1 MKMAAPC
8 LMQHNKMAITWLVVL
23 VLPLCPKPAEPQ
35 WDKAIDWLVLC
46 TEYLEAKVGPNHGL
60 CDEHH
65 SASGIKAT
73 LDDASGWLQD
83 LGFASPAISANLDLG
98 DHLEGEEYEELR
110 DRQVANE
117 RDPRCEE
124 RYCAW
129 LVFGLGDHGSYSWA
143 DSSLAL
149 DPFPTGRTGFEE
161 GYGFTEVHELFH
173 AVQHGYPE
181 TSLADELE
189 SDFVDWIIEGSA
201 EHVARAMTKRRGQS
215 PTGSVY
221 LRTYDQPLHIP
232 PTEDRRDLDFDPWSY
247 GSWEFF
253 DFLGEYSASTDGV
266 EYLRSLF
273 ENLAP
278 DQKNG
283 LEAVEAA
290 VQATSG
296 RGLFEAFPEFVR
308 RRLKEPC
315 YFSHLGEWNGLDC
328 VDGADNEHRFELTFP
343 DTIVRGGHAAPAF
356 GANGYVVRMEIP
368 EGKAG
373 LLTVRVPP
381 EEDAKYLHL
390 VVGNLLYD
398 EAAPYRH
405 RNEHF
410 KLLSQGR
417 HEFFVRLVHAPPDL
431 SNVGIERMSWDP
443 APIEFMLIERSARVQ
458 VSGSESATLD
468 DVLFSY
474 LHPNVNPQAVAR
486 EITPDLAE
494 RYADHAGLDT
504 TTEQG
509 RQAREQI
516 RAAIAEAQPPLDSA
530 ELAAPEGKPAE
541 CTAIITLFNDRER
554 AVARVVWEGGGPLL
568 DGEHDIQATYAHGL
582 HDAIYAHIKQLGQE
596 LALMDDPEAL
606 ATWGA
611 EFQGLTIPGVRDIY
625 RREGAGDPFGLLDQ
639 LANIPL
645 MQPREGSPPPPR
657 PGQESLGRQYGE
669 GRGKLW
675 TGKSHGEK
683 VQGALR
689 FTASGEGGT
698 VTVEGDFTAIPGPIM
713 SRFLQPGCEEPL
725 EDAEGTLD
733 STRP

>member
-1 MKMAAPC
+1 MEMPARCLVPGNKIAIAWLAA
-8 LMQHNKMAITWLVVL
+8 L
-23 VLPLCPKPAEPQ
+23 VLLLWPQPAQPQ
-35 WDKAIDWLVLC
+35 WDKSIDWLLLC
-46 TEYLEAKVGPNHGL
+46 TELIESKLGSSHAV
-60 CDEHH
+60 CDDQHEPG
-65 SASGIKAT
+65 GIKTT
-73 LDDASGWLQD
+73 LDEASRWLEG

-98 DHLEGEEYEELR
+98 HHMERAEAELSNM
-110 DRQVANE
+110 QVANQI
-117 RDPRCEE
+117 DPRCED

-129 LVFGLGDHGSYSWA
+129 LVYGLGKLGAYSSA
-143 DSSLAL
+143 DSSLVL
-149 DPFPTGRTGFEE
+149 DPFPTGSTKYARGF
-161 GYGFTEVHELFH
+161 GLAEVHELFH
-173 AVQHGYPE
+173 AVQDGYPNVRP
-181 TSLADELE
+181 TKE
-189 SDFVDWIIEGSA
+189 SDWVEWIAEGSA
-201 EHVARAMTKRRGQS
+201 EHVARSMGKRRGQS
-215 PTGSVY
+215 PSGSVWV
-221 LRTYDQPLHIP
+221 RTYDQPLHIP
-232 PTEDRRDLDFDPWSY
+232 PTEDMDDPEFHDWAY

-253 DFLGEYSASTDGV
+253 DFLGEYSGSTDGV

-410 KLLSQGR
+410 ELLSQGR
-417 HEFFVRLVHAPPDL
+417 HEFFVRLAHAPPDL
-431 SNVGIERMSWDP
+431 SEVGIESMAEDP

-530 ELAAPEGKPAE
+530 ELASPEGEPAE
-541 CTAIITLFNDRER
+541 CSAIITLFNDRER

-568 DGEHDIQATYAHGL
+568 DGEHEIQATYAHGL

-713 SRFLQPGCEEPL
+713 SRFLQPGCEESL
-725 EDAEGTLD
+725 ADAEGTLD